1 MSKDLVIPAATL
13 AMVPGVAQAVVVTAV
28 GFPFDTVKARMQ
40 TGMYPGGWIACL
52 STTVK
57 KEGPLALYRGASTPL
72 ASHVLKRSYQFPLF
86 DYLTE
91 KHKWNSFG
99 AGLFS
104 GATGSF
110 LGTPLQVIKINA
122 QTSTREQHRNAFTFA
137 RQRISEKGFFSL
149 WRGLSASLAKDSS
162 FGCVF
167 MGSYDLLRKQLVG
180 NDTNLKRFFN
190 GAMAHVITWGT
201 LMPVD
206 FVKTRVQKSDVPI
219 SPITFTRQMLQTH
232 GLLHFWKGSVPAC
245 IRAVPV
251 SGFGMLA
258 YEAAK
263 ACVV

>member
-1 MSKDLVIPAATL
+1 MVNDARISVVAL
-13 AMVPGVAQAVVVTAV
+13 AMVPGVAQAVTVTAV
-28 GFPFDTVKARMQ
+28 GFPFDTIKARMQ
-40 TGMYPGGWIACL
+40 TGMYPGGSMACL
-52 STTVK
+52 SATLK
-57 KEGPLALYRGASTPL
+57 REGPLALYRGASTPL
-72 ASHVLKRSYQFPLF
+72 LSHVLKRSYQFPLF

-91 KHKWNSFG
+91 GLHWNSFL

-104 GATGSF
+104 GGTGSL

-122 QTSTREQHRNAFTFA
+122 QTSTRDQHRNAFTFMRERI
-137 RQRISEKGFFSL
+137 RQKGVLSL

-167 MGSYDLLRKQLVG
+167 MGSYNMLRKRLVG
-180 NDTNLKRFFN
+180 NETYWKRFFN
-190 GAMAHVITWGT
+190 GATAHVITWGL

-206 FVKTRVQKSDVPI
+206 FVKTGVQRSEVPI
-219 SPITFTRQMLQTH
+219 TPVTYTRQMLQTH

-263 ACVV
+263 SCVL